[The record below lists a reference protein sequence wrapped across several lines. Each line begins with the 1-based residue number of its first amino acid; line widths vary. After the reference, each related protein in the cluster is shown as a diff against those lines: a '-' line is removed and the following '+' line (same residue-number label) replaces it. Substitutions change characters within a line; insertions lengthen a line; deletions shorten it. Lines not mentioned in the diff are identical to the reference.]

1 MQYAVS
7 NIQYAISN
15 MQQLHE
21 VQKSATLMMEGW
33 VALRGS
39 RQPSGEMSPLRLQ
52 LGCIICRT
60 PGDHEIMVMITM
72 MRKMSHLQQQQQ
84 PGLPL
89 CPSRLGPSC
98 CNFSLTPPLAPENKD
113 VVGEAFRIYLQFS
126 STYQHKDVQSW
137 MMEKLVGQN
146 GDSDDVDVYVDR

>member
-1 MQYAVS
+1 MQYAIC
-7 NIQYAISN
+7 NMQYTLCDMKYPISN

-60 PGDHEIMVMITM
+60 PGDHEIMVMVTM
-72 MRKMSHLQQQQQ
+72 MRKMSHLEQQQQQQQQLQQQQ

-89 CPSRLGPSC
+89 CPSSPGLSC
-98 CNFSLTPPLAPENKD
+98 CNSSPTPPSVPGNAITNREVD
-113 VVGEAFRIYLQFS
+113 EAFQIFL
-126 STYQHKDVQSW
+126 TI
-137 MMEKLVGQN
+137 L
-146 GDSDDVDVYVDR
+146 DDGLAGWSE

>member
-15 MQQLHE
+15 IQQLHE

-60 PGDHEIMVMITM
+60 PGDHEIMVMVTM
-72 MRKMSHLQQQQQ
+72 MRRMSHLQQQQQQQQQQQ

-89 CPSRLGPSC
+89 CPSSPGLSC
-98 CNFSLTPPLAPENKD
+98 CNSSPTPPLVPGNAITSREVDK
-113 VVGEAFRIYLQFS
+113 AF
-126 STYQHKDVQSW
+126 QSW
-137 MMEKLVGQN
+137 MM
-146 GDSDDVDVYVDR
+146 D